1 MVKKK
6 KLSKE
11 ELEDI
16 LHDEEIEARY
26 NSRDMKRLNKLEKE
40 REWYLEYTKKDP
52 HPISYRI
59 EQELKRSAPHSKGLT
74 DAWIWGAQELMLWV
88 GIAITVFW
96 ASLGFV
102 MLIYLL
108 SQLY

>member
-6 KLSKE
+6 KPSKE
-11 ELEDI
+11 ELKDI

-40 REWYLEYTKKDP
+40 HEWYLEYTKKDL
-52 HPISYRI
+52 HPISYQI

-74 DAWIWGAQELMLWV
+74 DGWVWGAHFLYLYV
-88 GIAITVFW
+88 GIAITVLW